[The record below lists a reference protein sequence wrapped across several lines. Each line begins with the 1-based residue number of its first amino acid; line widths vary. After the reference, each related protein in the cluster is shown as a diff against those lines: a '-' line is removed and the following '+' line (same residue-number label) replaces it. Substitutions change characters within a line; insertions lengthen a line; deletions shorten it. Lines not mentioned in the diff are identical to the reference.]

1 MYTDAELRPSQAQSV
16 VGAAGNYVSTNTIDL
31 LAAVNNQGRGRPRR
45 AYAVMTTALA
55 GATNIKA
62 QYIQSANADLSSPDV
77 LIDGPVVAA
86 ADAVAGAVLMTRRC
100 RTTPSGMSASGSSRP
115 ARTPR
120 PVRSRLIW
128 SRTPT
133 TTRICRRTPAATD
146 TR

>member
-31 LAAVNNQGRGRPRR
+31 LAAANNQGRGRPRR

-77 LIDGPVVAA
+77 LIDGAVVTAA
-86 ADAVAGAVLMTRRC
+86 NAVAGAVLMDAALIDNTKRYVGFRFV
-100 RTTPSGMSASGSSRP
+100 TTGSDASAGAVSAYLVADTDYNPYLPSNTGRN
-115 ARTPR
+115 
-120 PVRSRLIW
+120 
-128 SRTPT
+128 
-133 TTRICRRTPAATD
+133 
-146 TR
+146 

>member
-31 LAAVNNQGRGRPRR
+31 LAAVNNHGRGRPRR
-45 AYAVMTTALA
+45 AYVVMSTALA

-86 ADAVAGAVLMTRRC
+86 AAAVAGAVLLDAALVDNTKRYVGFRFV
-100 RTTPSGMSASGSSRP
+100 TTGANATTGAVSAYLVADTDYNPYLPSNTGRN
-115 ARTPR
+115 
-120 PVRSRLIW
+120 
-128 SRTPT
+128 
-133 TTRICRRTPAATD
+133 
-146 TR
+146 

>member
-55 GATNIKA
+55 GSTNIKA

-77 LIDGPVVAA
+77 LIDGPVIAA
-86 ADAVAGAVLMTRRC
+86 ANAVAGAVLLDAALPDNTKRYVGFRFV
-100 RTTPSGMSASGSSRP
+100 TTGTNATTGAVSAYLVADTDYNPYLPSNTGRN
-115 ARTPR
+115 
-120 PVRSRLIW
+120 
-128 SRTPT
+128 
-133 TTRICRRTPAATD
+133 
-146 TR
+146 